1 MGIICPP
8 LVEIGLRWLP
18 KLGKDQSL
26 ASLAAV
32 AALPVTGLGI
42 SGPLKILNG
51 INLILDDQG
60 INHLDSYTIS
70 LESIRSFRGLLFC
83 KPVTG
88 QELFFLFLT
97 LALAKMQLTRLFNTS
112 F

>member
-1 MGIICPP
+1 M
-8 LVEIGLRWLP
+8 
-18 KLGKDQSL
+18 

-88 QELFFLFLT
+88 QEFFLLFLT
-97 LALAKMQLTRLFNTS
+97 ADLLYQHGRYLIGFEDKDGLQQTIFDVKN
-112 F
+112 